1 MIDLSKI
8 KTYPLK
14 ERKNKAG
21 IRDFVK
27 LCGKPEDYE
36 KLMGIFPD
44 ILAVSN
50 IKSCVEAIRKSRENG
65 KPFVL
70 MMGAHSI
77 KCGLSPLIIEM
88 MEKGIIT
95 HFATNG
101 ASAIHDFE
109 IAYMGETSED
119 VAIALE
125 DGTFG
130 MAYETA
136 HYLNDAYIKGAAQN
150 KGMGGSV
157 SDLID
162 EMNLPYR
169 DYSIFY
175 RAAKAGVKATIHT
188 AIGTD
193 IIHQHPG
200 CSGEALG
207 KVSHIDFHRFAD
219 TLSELDGGTVMN
231 LGSAVLL
238 PEVFLKALTIVRN
251 LGYNTKN
258 FTAVNID
265 MVDHYRPRV
274 NVLNR
279 PTSGGGKKLFL
290 QGPIEL
296 FLPLIVH
303 GLFAKMG
310 LEFGQW
316 K

>member
-8 KTYPLK
+8 KTYPLA
-14 ERKNKAG
+14 ERKNKASVK
-21 IRDFVK
+21 DFTAP
-27 LCGKPEDYE
+27 CGKPKPPEE
-36 KLMGIFPD
+36 FFSIFPD
-44 ILAVSN
+44 ILAVN
-50 IKSCVEAIRKSRENG
+50 GIKQTIEAIKKSRQNG

-119 VAIALE
+119 VATALE

-130 MAYETA
+130 MAFETG
-136 HYLNDAYIKGAAQN
+136 HYLNDAYIKGAAAD
-150 KGMGGSV
+150 KGMGESV
-157 SDLID
+157 GDLID
-162 EMNLPYR
+162 EMNLPFSK
-169 DYSIFY
+169 YSIFY
-175 RAAKAGVKATIHT
+175 RAKKAGVLATIHT

-207 KVSHIDFHRFAD
+207 KVSHLDFHRFAD
-219 TLSELDGGTVMN
+219 SLSRLDGGTVVN

-238 PEVFLKALTIVRN
+238 PEVFLKALTIVWN

-279 PTSGGGKKLFL
+279 PTSGGGKKIFL

-296 FLPLIVH
+296 FLPLLVH
-303 GLFAKMG
+303 GLFGSMD
-310 LEFGQW
+310 LEFGKW